1 MNAMDKLVEKIT
13 QNKTITPDSKK
24 ILRDMLLNLVTEVRS
39 IIKNPVR
46 RAERNERIANAY
58 NKTLAVVK
66 DQFGIEI
73 YRALKLSLFA
83 TRDPINLRL
92 DRKDRLVPRVRRIW
106 YLQARLL

>member
-1 MNAMDKLVEKIT
+1 MGRHFLTILFIVFSIRLWSQDSVNAMDKLVEKIT

-39 IIKNPVR
+39 FIKNPVR

-73 YRALKLSLFA
+73 YRAL
-83 TRDPINLRL
+83 
-92 DRKDRLVPRVRRIW
+92 
-106 YLQARLL
+106 